1 MGVMVTVSSVI
12 MVMVMVVF
20 MAGGVVV
27 LLMTGALM
35 AMLVIVI
42 MVVGH
47 QSSLLA
53 AGRRSR
59 PRPGAVAA
67 GASAIIPSGEP
78 PAPFHDREN
87 ARVKTSRAAATGPLP
102 PYAGGRVFS

>member
-27 LLMTGALM
+27 LLTGALM

-53 AGRRSR
+53 AGRRYR

-67 GASAIIPSGEP
+67 GACAIIPSGEP

>member
-27 LLMTGALM
+27 LLTGALM

>member
-27 LLMTGALM
+27 LLTGALM

-53 AGRRSR
+53 AWRRSR